1 MRDIWRHI
9 LSPADHD
16 ILRDID
22 ALCNWAKLNKMNFHP
37 DKCKILS
44 INNFNY
50 NLLQELPFYLYP
62 YQLDSTILD
71 YTHEE
76 KDLGILTT
84 SKVCFKAHQNYIL
97 SKAITQFNLL
107 RRTCHYVNNTKKRR
121 TLYITL
127 IRSLFN
133 HCSHIWKPV
142 GSAVVPFES
151 LQKRCIK
158 WINREGFKLYLY
170 DNKEYFSKLND
181 LKILTIDHFFLKN
194 DLLLFFKIIHEL
206 VPIRLP
212 DDIIEFNPR
221 TRSRHNSK
229 YLFQLHERLN
239 TTKRTLSNSFF
250 VRTMSEW
257 NRLPLEIRSLTELSS
272 FKFELEEHL
281 LKRCQEIVRL

>member
-1 MRDIWRHI
+1 
-9 LSPADHD
+9 
-16 ILRDID
+16 
-22 ALCNWAKLNKMNFHP
+22 MNFHP
-37 DKCKILS
+37 DKYKILW

-50 NLLQELPFYLYP
+50 SLLQELPFYLCP

-71 YTHEE
+71 YNHEE

-84 SKVCFKAHQNYIL
+84 SKFCFKAHQNYIL

-107 RRTCHYVNNTKKRR
+107 RRTCHYVNNTKKRC

-142 GSAVVPFES
+142 GSALVPLES

-158 WINREGFKLYLY
+158 WINREGFKLYE
-170 DNKEYFSKLND
+170 NKEYFSKLNN

-194 DLLLFFKIIHEL
+194 DLLLFYKIIHKL

-212 DDIIEFNPR
+212 DDIIECNTR

-229 YLFQLHERLN
+229 YLFQLHEILN

-250 VRTMSEW
+250 VRTMSEL
-257 NRLPLEIRSLTELSS
+257 NRLPLEIRSVTELSS
-272 FKFELEEHL
+272 FRFELEEHL
-281 LKRCQEIVRL
+281 FKTMSRDSET